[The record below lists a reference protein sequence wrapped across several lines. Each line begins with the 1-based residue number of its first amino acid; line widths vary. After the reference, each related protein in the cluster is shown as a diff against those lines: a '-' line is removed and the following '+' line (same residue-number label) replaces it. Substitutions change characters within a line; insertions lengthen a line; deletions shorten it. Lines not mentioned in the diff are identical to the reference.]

1 MMLYKLLPSWPLQQS
16 SSDESSST
24 WPLDSSPRFR
34 AACWPPAE
42 ATTEATDQLT
52 PVSSSQGL
60 TLSHEH
66 RIRTLSAGAED
77 ASLGKETL
85 HYLDELLLVLFRRIF
100 CSLDACPLLNLS
112 FLDGFAV
119 QFIVEFCLCVE
130 DRRNRGK
137 PVYFPNL
144 LGVQL
149 NLTPDPMFVPPL
161 SGKLSESGY
170 AVRFCFV
177 PCWGSNDGC
186 CTLLY
191 HLKSG

>member
-42 ATTEATDQLT
+42 ATTEAADQFLVAGSPHT
-52 PVSSSQGL
+52 SIEPSPQEQK
-60 TLSHEH
+60 TLRLVRKPYPTWTSCFSFC
-66 RIRTLSAGAED
+66 SAG
-77 ASLGKETL
+77 
-85 HYLDELLLVLFRRIF
+85 FFF
-100 CSLDACPLLNLS
+100 CSIDARPLLNLS

-144 LGVQL
+144 LRVQL
-149 NLTPDPMFVPPL
+149 TLPP
-161 SGKLSESGY
+161 
-170 AVRFCFV
+170 
-177 PCWGSNDGC
+177 
-186 CTLLY
+186 
-191 HLKSG
+191 